1 MKKKSRK
8 NRRALF
14 LLLMMLT
21 TGTFLTTATFAWF
34 TANKSVAISDIDV
47 NIAAMEG
54 IQVSADGSNWKS
66 IVNVTDLNTVD
77 TTYAASVNQI
87 PAVLEPV
94 SSPGTVNL
102 NGQLDMFAGTVVQN
116 VPGENILTA
125 VPFVETRN
133 NAAGKFI
140 AFDLFFRVDG
150 VAKQLNLTT
159 ASGVTFDTLDTGIKN
174 GSRAAFIMLGN
185 TPVGTPLA
193 TIQALNAGVAAP
205 VFIWEPNY
213 NSHTAAGISNALDT
227 YGITVDSNPVP
238 YDGISAT
245 ILSADNILLGEANAT
260 DNPTFFTPVTP
271 DYTTVEGFATDLPV
285 FTLQPGISKVRIYF
299 WIEGQ
304 DVDVENSAS
313 GGNITYSL
321 QFSID

>member
-8 NRRALF
+8 NRRVLF

-34 TANKSVAISDIDV
+34 TANKSVAVSDIDV
-47 NIAAMEG
+47 NIAATEG

-66 IVNVTDLNTVD
+66 IVNVTDLTTVNS
-77 TTYAASVNQI
+77 TYASSINQI

-102 NGQLDMFAGTVVQN
+102 NGRLDMFAGTVIQN

-125 VPFVETRN
+125 APFVETRN
-133 NAAGKFI
+133 NAAGKFV
-140 AFDLFFRVDG
+140 AFDLFFRLDG
-150 VAKQLNLTT
+150 TAKQLNLTT

-174 GSRAAFIMLGN
+174 GARGAFVILGN

-193 TIQALNAGVAAP
+193 TIQALNSGVASPAY
-205 VFIWEPNY
+205 IWEPNY

-227 YGITVDSNPVP
+227 YGIVVGTDPVP

-245 ILSADNILLGEANAT
+245 IINTDNILLGQANAT
-260 DNPTFFTPVTP
+260 DKPTFFTPVTP
-271 DYTTVEGFATDLPV
+271 DYTTIDGFTAKLPV
-285 FTLQPGISKVRIYF
+285 FTLQPGITKMRIYF